1 MCETKLYCY
10 DQRWIAEQ
18 TCYQYRFHKE
28 NLLSWGFFTPKY
40 HHNTYFQHGGTFYWS
55 TIFKWQLS
63 SNQAQYNLKSS
74 TTGWQLCCWGCGHIH
89 MLYPHS
95 SSRYTERELTSRI
108 FTYNRTIPLIV
119 WLCIFKTTLASEFL
133 TNCELRD
140 VIRFLSGKMLNWLTL
155 FIGPLEWRNIWLS
168 AIEGQENCRRA
179 FKDDQSNVYS
189 ERWGR

>member
-1 MCETKLYCY
+1 MFCKKVVWNEVVLLWSKMDCWTNMLSVQIS
-10 DQRWIAEQ
+10 QRKFA
-18 TCYQYRFHKE
+18 F
-28 NLLSWGFFTPKY
+28 WGFFTPKY

-74 TTGWQLCCWGCGHIH
+74 TTEWQLCCWGCGHID

-108 FTYNRTIPLIV
+108 LTYNHTIPLII

-155 FIGPLEWRNIWLS
+155 FIGPLEWRNDYQL
-168 AIEGQENCRRA
+168 
-179 FKDDQSNVYS
+179 
-189 ERWGR
+189 